1 MKLKLTE
8 QQAQNLLTKLNTPD
22 FEKFAPKLQKFSD
35 NLARL
40 LQSDSPN
47 VINNNVPFSADSS
60 LPPNKKDFKTYIPSN
75 PNEMMHPLGR
85 KKPISSEFGLRNV
98 SVGGKNHK
106 GIDIATPSD
115 SPIYAP
121 LDGTVDAARDT
132 TPNACGGFIQL
143 NHNNVYTKFC
153 HLKQINVHQGDQ
165 VKKGQVIGLSGGGK
179 NDPMRGR
186 ATGPHLHYE
195 ILNAGHIAMNP
206 VRVQSNL
213 AEEVKKKPLNKIDE
227 FVKFVIKELGIKHP
241 PAVVITGN
249 KDGIKT
255 TANYDYGKENK
266 IMKIY
271 GKNRMMVDVMRSAAH
286 ELVHHKQWED
296 GKLKTPPPDIGGPI
310 EDGANAIAGRLI
322 KKFALIDSTIYDE

>member
-8 QQAQNLLTKLNTPD
+8 QQAQNLVAKLNTPD
-22 FEKFAPKLQKFSD
+22 IEKFAPKLQKFSD

-40 LQSDSPN
+40 LQTDSPN
-47 VINNNVPFSADSS
+47 VTNNNISFSADSS
-60 LPPNKKDFKTYIPSN
+60 LPSN

-98 SVGGKNHK
+98 TVGGKNHK
-106 GIDIATPSD
+106 GIDIATPSG

-121 LDGTVDAARDT
+121 LDGTIDAARDT

-213 AEEVKKKPLNKIDE
+213 AEEVKKKPLNKISD
-227 FVKFVIKELGIKHP
+227 FAKFVVKELGIKHP
-241 PAVVITGN
+241 PTIVILATR
-249 KDGIKT
+249 DGLKT
-255 TANYDYGKENK
+255 TANYDYAKENK
-266 IMKIY
+266 VIKIY
-271 GKNRMMVDVMRSAAH
+271 GRGRILVDVMRSLSH
-286 ELVHHKQWED
+286 ELNHHKQWED
-296 GKLKTPPPDIGGPI
+296 GRLKVKPPDIGGPI
-310 EDGANAIAGRLI
+310 EDESNAIAGRLI